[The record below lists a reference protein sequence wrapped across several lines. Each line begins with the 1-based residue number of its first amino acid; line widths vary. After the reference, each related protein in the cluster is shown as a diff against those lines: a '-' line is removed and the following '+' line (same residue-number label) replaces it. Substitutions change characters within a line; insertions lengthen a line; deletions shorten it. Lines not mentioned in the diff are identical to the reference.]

1 MFISLLQ
8 LDLADQRET
17 HNEKDVADKLD
28 IDRCFESS
36 SKDGRGIDEVVD
48 FLLEEVRAP
57 DIYIL
62 ITFLHVSIDLKK
74 KPPGITR

>member
-1 MFISLLQ
+1 MFISPLQ
-8 LDLADQRET
+8 LDLADQCET

-28 IDRCFESS
+28 IDHCFEAS

-62 ITFLHVSIDLKK
+62 ITFTYFYRS
-74 KPPGITR
+74 